1 MRRPLPA
8 LLCVAVLAA
17 CSGSDDA
24 ASAVPSADEASTVST
39 PKSWLETRIPT
50 PSELEPRPCADVP
63 DPADYPEGEFP
74 AIVPP
79 CDVPAELAVH
89 TLREGVGDQAETG
102 NLMIV
107 DYSGMIVGSGEV
119 FDTSYL
125 REIPFDFVLG
135 RGDVVAG
142 WDQGL
147 VGARAGSLLRI
158 DIPRD
163 LAFGDH
169 PPAGQLQ
176 PGDALSYNIEVRAIV
191 SSVSADDAPL
201 DLAIPASVGATEL
214 TSTDLTV
221 GDGEAVEVG
230 DTAIV
235 HLLLVRGDNKVILYN
250 SWELDDPLQIIMQED
265 STLPGFSQGLQGA
278 TVGTMRLL
286 VMPRELAYGE
296 AGDTTLGLPAGTD
309 LIVVADIVGVY

>member
-8 LLCVAVLAA
+8 LLAACLAVLVA
-17 CSGSDDA
+17 CGGSDGA
-24 ASAVPSADEASTVST
+24 QPAGATSTTT
-39 PKSWLETRIPT
+39 PTSWLETRIPT
-50 PSELEPRPCADVP
+50 PSELQPRPCADVP
-63 DPADYPEGEFP
+63 DPTDYEEGEFP
-74 AIVPP
+74 TIIPP
-79 CDVPAELAVH
+79 CAAPTELAVH
-89 TLREGVGDQAETG
+89 TLREGVGDQAEIG

-176 PGDALSYNIEVRAIV
+176 PGDALSYNVEVRAIV
-191 SSVSADDAPL
+191 SSVAADDAPL

-214 TSTDLTV
+214 TITDLTV

-235 HLLLVRGDNKVILYN
+235 HLLLVRGDNRVVLFN
-250 SWELDDPLQIIMQED
+250 TWEQDDPLQVVMREGT
-265 STLPGFSQGLQGA
+265 TLPGLFEGLQGA

-286 VMPRELAYGE
+286 VMPPELAYGE

-309 LIVVADIVGVY
+309 LIVVADVVGVY